1 MMKYQILYQKE
12 ALEELEKLEAS
23 ITRRITNKIESM
35 SENPASCDIKK
46 LKGSDCYRL
55 RIGDYRVIFIFE
67 NSIIKILKVG
77 HRKNIYDR

>member
-1 MMKYQILYQKE
+1 MKYQILYQKE